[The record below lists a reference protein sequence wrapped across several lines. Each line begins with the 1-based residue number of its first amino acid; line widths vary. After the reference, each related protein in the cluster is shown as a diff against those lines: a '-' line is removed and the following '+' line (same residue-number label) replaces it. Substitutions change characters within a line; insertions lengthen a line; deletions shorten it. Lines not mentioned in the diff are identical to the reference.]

1 LRLGGR
7 SPPLAPPLATP
18 LLILLSR
25 LVCLD
30 PRLQNWHFLFW
41 TIVGYC
47 LSQASGSISTTNLDC
62 STIIIVTLD
71 MSEEL
76 RALRDMARKFS
87 REEILPV
94 AAEHDRT
101 GEVEILTFVSI
112 LCYLTCIFIF
122 ACFVLLV
129 SLEDHQESSW
139 PWSTQYTCPRRIWYV
154 TNRLYA
160 DV

>member
-1 LRLGGR
+1 
-7 SPPLAPPLATP
+7 
-18 LLILLSR
+18 
-25 LVCLD
+25 
-30 PRLQNWHFLFW
+30 
-41 TIVGYC
+41 
-47 LSQASGSISTTNLDC
+47 
-62 STIIIVTLD
+62 

-154 TNRLYA
+154 TNIPYA
-160 DV
+160 DVVVWDEPGENCTIMMFPSLHCWHLTTTKILCENLHRKS